1 MRLAH
6 PHLRWKAENDV
17 SLLENGVQLF
27 PALCAA
33 FDTATTSIHVEMYI
47 FRLDIAG
54 KQLLHHLMLAA
65 KRGLKV
71 RVVID
76 GFGCAAE
83 DETIVRALRSAGG
96 QCKVYRPEPKSL
108 TLKSFDFMRL
118 RRLHRKI
125 VVIDETIG
133 FVGGINFEDD
143 YSIAGSDVRT
153 TDARFD
159 YAVRV
164 TGPIVLD
171 LIEAL
176 DLLWLRTQ
184 KYSKSAIGMS
194 PSDDSATHDKKKTAR
209 SWRHL
214 HLKHLRMR
222 LRYFKRNRAYSRA
235 SSTSTSSAYSIVS
248 SSTSSHSSSNAESN
262 TPFIASLV
270 SPSIDPPNM
279 RAAVI
284 LRDNLRYRHTIESA
298 YLFHIASAKNEI
310 TIANAYFLPGSK
322 LRRALIDAAQ
332 RGVKVRLLL
341 QGKIEYQMQYH
352 ATRWIYDL
360 FLREDIEIYEYLPS
374 FLHAKVAVIDGVSIV
389 GSSNLDP
396 FSLLLAREA
405 NVLIDDAG
413 FTAQLRQSLENAM
426 TRGSRIVEL
435 TLYGRRPFLGRIAD
449 GLCYLLL
456 RIGVTLSGKSDH
468 Y

>member
-1 MRLAH
+1 MQLAH
-6 PHLRWKAENDV
+6 PHLRWKTGHDV

-33 FDTATTSIHVEMYI
+33 FDAATTSIHVEMYI

-54 KQLLHHLMLAA
+54 IQLLHHLMLAA
-65 KRGLKV
+65 ERGLKV

-76 GFGCAAE
+76 GYGSAVE
-83 DETIVRALRSAGG
+83 DETIAQALRSVGG
-96 QCKVYRPEPKSL
+96 QCRIYRPEPKRF

-125 VVIDETIG
+125 VVVDGSVG

-143 YSIAGSDVRT
+143 YSTADPAVRA

-164 TGPIVLD
+164 TGPIVLE
-171 LIEAL
+171 LTEAI
-176 DLLWLRTQ
+176 DLLWLRLN
-184 KYSKSAIGMS
+184 KS
-194 PSDDSATHDKKKTAR
+194 
-209 SWRHL
+209 RHL
-214 HLKHLRMR
+214 HLKHLRTR
-222 LRYFKRNRAYSRA
+222 LRFFKRQKM
-235 SSTSTSSAYSIVS
+235 
-248 SSTSSHSSSNAESN
+248 SSHV
-262 TPFIASLV
+262 ASDNRSH
-270 SPSIDPPNM
+270 SPINPPAVTTANM

-284 LRDNLRYRHTIESA
+284 LRDNLRYRRTIEQA
-298 YLFHIASAKNEI
+298 YLFHIAAANNEI
-310 TIANAYFLPGSK
+310 IIANAYFLPGGK
-322 LRRALIDAAQ
+322 LRRALIDAAH

-341 QGKIEYQMQYH
+341 QGKIEYRMQYH
-352 ATRWIYDL
+352 ATRWIYEL
-360 FLREDIEIYEYLPS
+360 FLREGIEIYEYLPS
-374 FLHAKVAVIDGVSIV
+374 FLHAKVAVIDGVSFV

-405 NVLIDDAG
+405 NVLVDDAD

-435 TLYGRRPFLGRIAD
+435 TLYGHRPFLERIAD

-456 RIGVTLSGKSDH
+456 RIGVTLSGKSDR

>member
-6 PHLRWKAENDV
+6 PHLRWKAGNDI

-33 FDTATTSIHVEMYI
+33 FDAATTSIHVEMYI

-54 KQLLHHLMLAA
+54 NQILHHLMLAA

-71 RVVID
+71 RVLID
-76 GFGCAAE
+76 GYGSAAE
-83 DETIVRALRSAGG
+83 DEEIVRLLSNAGAH
-96 QCKVYRPEPKSL
+96 CRIYRPEPKRF
-108 TLKSFDFMRL
+108 TLKSLDFMRL

-125 VVIDETIG
+125 VVVDGLIG
-133 FVGGINFEDD
+133 FVGGINIEDD
-143 YSIAGSDVRT
+143 YSTADPDVRA
-153 TDARFD
+153 TDPRYDF
-159 YAVRV
+159 AVRV
-164 TGPIVLD
+164 MGPVVSELV
-171 LIEAL
+171 EAL
-176 DLLWLRTQ
+176 DLLWLRT
-184 KYSKSAIGMS
+184 
-194 PSDDSATHDKKKTAR
+194 R
-209 SWRHL
+209 SWRPI
-214 HLKHLRMR
+214 HLKQLRTR
-222 LRYFKRNRAYSRA
+222 LRYFKRRRA
-235 SSTSTSSAYSIVS
+235 SSREASQAFQASQVSSTVSPVLSAKTSSEVF
-248 SSTSSHSSSNAESN
+248 ST
-262 TPFIASLV
+262 TPANKRAS
-270 SPSIDPPNM
+270 
-279 RAAVI
+279 VI
-284 LRDNLRYRHTIESA
+284 LRDNLRYRRTIESA
-298 YLFHIASAKNEI
+298 YLFHIAAAKNEI
-310 TIANAYFLPGSK
+310 IIANAYFLPGGK
-322 LRRALIDAAQ
+322 LRRALIDAAN

-360 FLREDIEIYEYLPS
+360 FLREGIEIYEYLPS

-405 NVLIDDAG
+405 NVLIDDVG
-413 FTAQLRQSLENAM
+413 FTTQLRQSLENAM
-426 TRGSRIVEL
+426 TRGSRIIEL

-456 RIGVTLSGKSDH
+456 RIGVTLSGKSDR

>member
-1 MRLAH
+1 MRPTH
-6 PHLRWKAENDV
+6 PHLRWKAGNDI

-33 FDTATTSIHVEMYI
+33 FDAATTSIHVEMYI

-54 KQLLHHLMLAA
+54 NQILHHLILAA

-71 RVVID
+71 RVLID
-76 GFGCAAE
+76 GFGSATE
-83 DETIVRALRSAGG
+83 DEEIVRLLTDAGAH
-96 QCKVYRPEPKSL
+96 CRIYRPEPKRFA
-108 TLKSFDFMRL
+108 LKSFDLMRL

-125 VVIDETIG
+125 VVVDGLIG
-133 FVGGINFEDD
+133 FVGGINIEDD
-143 YSIAGSDVRT
+143 YSTADPDVRA
-153 TDARFD
+153 TDPRYDF
-159 YAVRV
+159 AVCA
-164 TGPIVLD
+164 TGPIVPD
-171 LIEAL
+171 LVEAL
-176 DLLWLRTQ
+176 DLLWLRT
-184 KYSKSAIGMS
+184 
-194 PSDDSATHDKKKTAR
+194 R
-209 SWRHL
+209 SWRPL
-214 HLKHLRMR
+214 HLKQLRTR
-222 LRYFKRNRAYSRA
+222 LRYFKRYRA
-235 SSTSTSSAYSIVS
+235 SSRLASQASKTSETSQASSTVPPAS
-248 SSTSSHSSSNAESN
+248 SSDISAEVLAN
-262 TPFIASLV
+262 TPAS
-270 SPSIDPPNM
+270 I

-284 LRDNLRYRHTIESA
+284 LRDNLRYRRTIESA
-298 YLFHIASAKNEI
+298 YLLHIASAKNEI
-310 TIANAYFLPGSK
+310 LIANAYFLPGGK
-322 LRRALIDAAQ
+322 LRRALIDAAR

-405 NVLIDDAG
+405 NVLIDNAG
-413 FTAQLRQSLENAM
+413 FTAQLRQSLETAM

-435 TLYGRRPFLGRIAD
+435 TLYGRRPLLGRIAD

-456 RIGVTLSGKSDH
+456 RIGVTLSGKSSH

>member
-1 MRLAH
+1 MQLAH
-6 PHLRWKAENDV
+6 PHLRWKTGNDV
-17 SLLENGVQLF
+17 SLLENGIQLF

-33 FDTATTSIHVEMYI
+33 FDGATKSIHVEMYI

-76 GFGCAAE
+76 GYGSAAE
-83 DETIVRALRSAGG
+83 DETIARAIREAGG
-96 QCKVYRPEPKSL
+96 QCRIYRPEPKRF

-125 VVIDETIG
+125 VVVDGTVG

-143 YSIAGSDVRT
+143 YSTADPDVRT
-153 TDARFD
+153 TDPRYD

-164 TGPIVLD
+164 TGPIVTD
-171 LIEAL
+171 LVEAT
-176 DLLWLRTQ
+176 DLLWLRTR
-184 KYSKSAIGMS
+184 KYSKANNGNSS
-194 PSDDSATHDKKKTAR
+194 SDIESGYRTQKKVR
-209 SWRHL
+209 SWRHM
-214 HLKHLRMR
+214 HLKHLRTR
-222 LRYFKRNRAYSRA
+222 LRYFKRNR
-235 SSTSTSSAYSIVS
+235 SSTRVLKAANTSVSTKAL
-248 SSTSSHSSSNAESN
+248 ST
-262 TPFIASLV
+262 ASPI
-270 SPSIDPPNM
+270 SPVNM
-279 RAAVI
+279 RAALI
-284 LRDNLRYRHTIESA
+284 LRDNLRYRRTIERT
-298 YLFHIASAKNEI
+298 YLFHIAAAQKEI
-310 TIANAYFLPGSK
+310 IIANAYFLPGGK
-322 LRRALIDAAQ
+322 LRRALIDAAR

-360 FLREDIEIYEYLPS
+360 FLREGIEIYEYLPS
-374 FLHAKVAVIDGVSIV
+374 FLHAKVAVIDGVSFV

-426 TRGSRIVEL
+426 TRGSQIIEL
-435 TLYGRRPFLGRIAD
+435 TLYGRRPLLGRIAD
-449 GLCYLLL
+449 GLSYLLL

>member
-1 MRLAH
+1 MKLAH
-6 PHLRWKAENDV
+6 PHLRWKTGHDV
-17 SLLENGVQLF
+17 ALLENGVQLF
-27 PALCAA
+27 PSLCAA
-33 FDTATTSIHVEMYI
+33 FDAATTSIHVEMYI
-47 FRLDIAG
+47 FRLDSAG

-76 GFGCAAE
+76 GFGSAAE
-83 DETIVRALRSAGG
+83 DETIVRALRMAGG
-96 QCKVYRPEPKSL
+96 QCKVYRPEPKHF

-125 VVIDETIG
+125 VVVDGNVG

-143 YSIAGSDVRT
+143 YSTADPDVRA

-164 TGPIVLD
+164 TGPVVLE

-176 DLLWLRTQ
+176 DLLWLRMNSSRQ
-184 KYSKSAIGMS
+184 
-194 PSDDSATHDKKKTAR
+194 
-209 SWRHL
+209 L
-214 HLKHLRMR
+214 HLKHLRTR
-222 LRYFKRNRAYSRA
+222 LRYFKRHKA
-235 SSTSTSSAYSIVS
+235 SKHVS
-248 SSTSSHSSSNAESN
+248 SDIRSDLPTNAP
-262 TPFIASLV
+262 TV
-270 SPSIDPPNM
+270 TTTNM

-284 LRDNLRYRHTIESA
+284 LRDNLRYRRAIERA
-298 YLFHIASAKNEI
+298 YLFHIAAAKTEI
-310 TIANAYFLPGSK
+310 IIANAYFLPGGK
-322 LRRALIDAAQ
+322 LRRALIDAAK

-360 FLREDIEIYEYLPS
+360 FLRESIEIYEYLPS

-426 TRGSRIVEL
+426 SRGSRIVEL

-456 RIGVTLSGKSDH
+456 RIGVTLSGKSDQ

>member
-6 PHLRWKAENDV
+6 PHLRWKAGNDV

-33 FDTATTSIHVEMYI
+33 FDAATTSIHVEMYI

-54 KQLLHHLMLAA
+54 KQILHHLILAA

-71 RVVID
+71 RVLID
-76 GFGCAAE
+76 GYGSAAQ
-83 DETIVRALRSAGG
+83 DEEIVRLLSSAGAH
-96 QCKVYRPEPKSL
+96 CRIYRPEPKRF
-108 TLKSFDFMRL
+108 TLKSVDFMRL

-125 VVIDETIG
+125 VVVDGLIG

-143 YSIAGSDVRT
+143 YSTADPDIRA
-153 TDARFD
+153 TDPRYD

-164 TGPIVLD
+164 MGPTVSD
-171 LIEAL
+171 LVEAL
-176 DLLWLRTQ
+176 DLLWLRT
-184 KYSKSAIGMS
+184 
-194 PSDDSATHDKKKTAR
+194 R
-209 SWRHL
+209 SWQPL
-214 HLKHLRMR
+214 HLKQLRTR
-222 LRYFKRNRAYSRA
+222 LRYFKRHRA
-235 SSTSTSSAYSIVS
+235 SSRTASGVS
-248 SSTSSHSSSNAESN
+248 STV
-262 TPFIASLV
+262 TPANI
-270 SPSIDPPNM
+270 

-310 TIANAYFLPGSK
+310 IIANAYFLPGGK
-322 LRRALIDAAQ
+322 LRRALIDAAH

-413 FTAQLRQSLENAM
+413 FTAQLCQSLENAM

>member
-1 MRLAH
+1 MKLAH
-6 PHLRWKAENDV
+6 PHLRWKTGHDV
-17 SLLENGVQLF
+17 ALLENGVQLF
-27 PALCAA
+27 PSLCAA
-33 FDTATTSIHVEMYI
+33 FDAATTSIHVEMYI
-47 FRLDIAG
+47 FRLDSAG

-76 GFGCAAE
+76 GFGSAAE
-83 DETIVRALRSAGG
+83 DETIVRALRMAGG
-96 QCKVYRPEPKSL
+96 QCKVYRPEPKHF

-125 VVIDETIG
+125 VVVDGNVG

-143 YSIAGSDVRT
+143 YSTADPDVRA

-164 TGPIVLD
+164 TGPVVLE

-176 DLLWLRTQ
+176 DLLWLRMNSSRQ
-184 KYSKSAIGMS
+184 
-194 PSDDSATHDKKKTAR
+194 
-209 SWRHL
+209 L
-214 HLKHLRMR
+214 HLKHLRTR
-222 LRYFKRNRAYSRA
+222 LRYFKRHKA
-235 SSTSTSSAYSIVS
+235 SKLVS
-248 SSTSSHSSSNAESN
+248 SEIRSDLPANAP
-262 TPFIASLV
+262 TV
-270 SPSIDPPNM
+270 TTTNM

-284 LRDNLRYRHTIESA
+284 LRDNLRYRRAIERA
-298 YLFHIASAKNEI
+298 YLFHIAAAKTEI
-310 TIANAYFLPGSK
+310 IIANAYFLPGGK
-322 LRRALIDAAQ
+322 LRRALIDAAK

-360 FLREDIEIYEYLPS
+360 FLRESIEIYEYLPS

-426 TRGSRIVEL
+426 SRGSRIVEL

-456 RIGVTLSGKSDH
+456 RIGVTLSGKSDQ

>member
-1 MRLAH
+1 MQFAH
-6 PHLRWKAENDV
+6 PHLRWKAGNDV
-17 SLLENGVQLF
+17 CLLENGIQLF

-33 FDTATTSIHVEMYI
+33 FDAATTSIHVEMYI

-54 KQLLHHLMLAA
+54 KQILHHLILAA

-71 RVVID
+71 RVLID
-76 GFGCAAE
+76 GYGSAAE
-83 DETIVRALRSAGG
+83 DEEIVRLLSNAGAH
-96 QCKVYRPEPKSL
+96 CRIYRPEPKQF
-108 TLKSFDFMRL
+108 TLKSFDFTRL

-125 VVIDETIG
+125 VVVDGLIG
-133 FVGGINFEDD
+133 FVGGINIEDD
-143 YSIAGSDVRT
+143 YSTADP
-153 TDARFD
+153 DARATDPRYDF
-159 YAVRV
+159 AVRV
-164 TGPIVLD
+164 TGPLVSALV
-171 LIEAL
+171 EAL
-176 DLLWLRTQ
+176 DLLWLRT
-184 KYSKSAIGMS
+184 
-194 PSDDSATHDKKKTAR
+194 R
-209 SWRHL
+209 SRRPP
-214 HLKHLRMR
+214 HLKQLRSR
-222 LRYFKRNRAYSRA
+222 LRYFKRRRA
-235 SSTSTSSAYSIVS
+235 SSRA
-248 SSTSSHSSSNAESN
+248 
-262 TPFIASLV
+262 ASLV
-270 SPSIDPPNM
+270 SKASQVSSTVSPVFSSEASSEVFATTPANM

-284 LRDNLRYRHTIESA
+284 LRDNLRYRRTIESA
-298 YLFHIASAKNEI
+298 YLFHIAHAENEI
-310 TIANAYFLPGSK
+310 IIANAYFLPGGK
-322 LRRALIDAAQ
+322 LRRALIDAVR

-360 FLREDIEIYEYLPS
+360 FLREGIEIYEYLPS

-426 TRGSRIVEL
+426 MRGSRIVEL

-456 RIGVTLSGKSDH
+456 RIGVTLSGKSEH

>member
-6 PHLRWKAENDV
+6 PPLRWKTGNDV

-33 FDTATTSIHVEMYI
+33 FDAATTSIHVEMYI
-47 FRLDIAG
+47 FRLDSAG
-54 KQLLHHLMLAA
+54 NQILHHLMLAA

-71 RVVID
+71 RVLID
-76 GFGCAAE
+76 GYGSAAE
-83 DETIVRALRSAGG
+83 DEEIVRLLSSAGAH
-96 QCKVYRPEPKSL
+96 CRIYRPEPKRF
-108 TLKSFDFMRL
+108 TLKSVDFMRL

-125 VVIDETIG
+125 VVVDGLIG
-133 FVGGINFEDD
+133 FVGGINVEDD
-143 YSIAGSDVRT
+143 YSTADPDIRA
-153 TDARFD
+153 TDPRYD

-164 TGPIVLD
+164 TGPIVSD
-171 LIEAL
+171 LVEAL
-176 DLLWLRTQ
+176 DLLWLRT
-184 KYSKSAIGMS
+184 
-194 PSDDSATHDKKKTAR
+194 R
-209 SWRHL
+209 SWQPL
-214 HLKHLRMR
+214 HLKQLRTR
-222 LRYFKRNRAYSRA
+222 LRYFKRHRA
-235 SSTSTSSAYSIVS
+235 SSRVASQTASTVSSAS
-248 SSTSSHSSSNAESN
+248 SSDISSEVFATSPAN
-262 TPFIASLV
+262 I
-270 SPSIDPPNM
+270 

-284 LRDNLRYRHTIESA
+284 LRDNLRYRRTIESA
-298 YLFHIASAKNEI
+298 YLYHIATAENEI
-310 TIANAYFLPGSK
+310 IIANAYFLPGGK
-322 LRRALIDAAQ
+322 LRRALIDAAH

-360 FLREDIEIYEYLPS
+360 FLREGIEIYEYLPS